1 LGRQVFVPWLPALG
15 QNEGMLL
22 CRIFFLLFLTC
33 RPLWAADSAAV
44 ADAAER
50 FAQIQTAGLPG
61 KVAVVMGKIDVSQR
75 PACTA
80 HEAYFPSGSRL
91 RGRTHIGVRCL
102 SPVRWSVLVPVEI
115 IITGD
120 YITTSRPLVAGQTL
134 QDGDLS
140 VASGDLGKLPTG
152 VVTDPR
158 MAVGKTLRN
167 SLGIGEPLR
176 NDHLLAPLLIRQGQ
190 SVRVISRGMGFAVSS
205 EGKAINSAAE
215 GQIAQVR
222 MASGQTINGVVKA
235 DGSVEVGF

>member
-1 LGRQVFVPWLPALG
+1 
-15 QNEGMLL
+15 MLL
-22 CRIFFLLFLTC
+22 CRILFLLLLTC
-33 RPLWAADSAAV
+33 RPLWAADSVAV
-44 ADAAER
+44 GAVAER
-50 FAQIQTAGLPG
+50 FAQTQTAGLPG
-61 KVAVVMGKIDVSQR
+61 NVAVVMGKIDVSQR

-80 HEAYFPSGSRL
+80 LEAYFPPGSRL

-102 SPVRWSVLVPVEI
+102 SPVPWSVLVPIEI
-115 IITGD
+115 TVTGN
-120 YITTSRPLVAGQTL
+120 YVTTARPLIAGQTL

-140 VASGDLGKLPTG
+140 VASGNLGRLPSG

-190 SVRVISRGMGFAVSS
+190 SVRIISRGIGFAVSS
-205 EGKAINSAAE
+205 EGKAINNAAE

-222 MASGQTINGVVKA
+222 IASGQTINGIVKA
-235 DGSVEVGF
+235 DGSVEIGF